1 MKLLTVQILKEAL
14 EIATKIEALQTE
26 LVALMGGGNA
36 TETTKAPKR
45 RGRPAKAEKKE
56 KTKGGERQLSEEARQ
71 KIAEAQKKRWAKA
84 KRQNKAA
91 AKKAKEATAEV

>member
-1 MKLLTVQILKEAL
+1 MKLITVQILKQAL

-26 LVALMGGGNA
+26 LVALMGGSSA
-36 TETTKAPKR
+36 KEISKTSKR

-84 KRQNKAA
+84 KRQNKGAE
-91 AKKAKEATAEV
+91 KKAKEATAEV